1 MFPLSTLGVVGEGAV
16 ETATLSSLLS
26 DIGSVF
32 TSAIGWASTVATT
45 VADNPLLLIGAI
57 VGFVGLGVGLFK
69 RLLHV

>member
-1 MFPLSTLGVVGEGAV
+1 MFPLTTLAVVGEGAADAG
-16 ETATLSSLLS
+16 TLATLLT

-45 VADNPLLLIGAI
+45 VTSSPLLLIGAI